1 MQKSADAQTYFNQNF
16 DTSSTVS
23 YYVHATNPSTA
34 QFNAIST
41 STGTTVSINN
51 GTLQF
56 ARTGGAGIAVR
67 STNFTG
73 SPTALIVTYNLTV
86 TGNNSANLPVCSRL
100 AIGSGF
106 TSALT
111 NEANASTFSYIDIE
125 PRSGTNFRIKSASG
139 SNSSNFSSGTTVAV
153 TWVLNRSGSQIT
165 YTGPNGSASTLN
177 NNLNDVWLGTT
188 RFSSGTAV
196 TTSGVNLNNIKFSF
210 TSENLTIQIDN
221 LKITA
226 IPAVITTHPVSQTVC
241 YLSPVNF
248 TSAGLNQTSI
258 QWQKQSSGVW
268 GNIAGATSA
277 NYSIAS
283 ADVPHIGNYRV
294 LYIKG
299 TDTTFS
305 NVATLNLDV
314 PSFGGEVTP
323 VSTNVCSGVNS
334 GTLTLVNHETLI
346 QKWQFSTNSGG
357 LWTDIANTTNT
368 LNYSNLTTTT
378 WYRAVVVNGTCPA
391 DNSDHAEVVVYPA
404 LTQFSITGS
413 NYICQGSSGTALG
426 LNGSQTGVNYQLRRN
441 GVNQGS
447 AVSGTGSA
455 ISFGIQNLAGTYTVN
470 AIHATIGCVVQM
482 GASHELQLV
491 PVPTLNSVSATPGS
505 ICPGQSSSLS
515 SSGTSNYFPLTTFE
529 NNVGG
534 AIPNQVPT
542 GLDRSIIVSGAPSD
556 MSLVTNLSVKVNV
569 THPRTRDIE
578 LYLTRPGGTALST
591 TATGNYYNTI
601 TPGHNICL
609 IADKEGASRA
619 NLTDIVFSDNGA
631 VLSGDNPY
639 TGVFKPENLFSTL
652 TGNPNGTWTL
662 RAVDD
667 ASAGDIGTLDDWSIT
682 MNLVTGLT
690 YTWTSS
696 PAGFTSNVQ
705 NPGAVFPT
713 VTTTYTVS
721 IANAVTG
728 CSVQGNA
735 TVNVSNVSGNCS
747 VISHVS
753 CIGGNDGSVNI
764 VGTGGVAPYTVSGN
778 PTSGLSAG
786 TYNYTITDAIG
797 CTGTCSVTITQPAS
811 PVSISC
817 SLVNDVTCNGG
828 SDGAVSV
835 SASGGTGAI
844 SISPSTFTGLSAGT
858 HTFTAT
864 DANGCTATCNV
875 IISEPQPVVV
885 TCTVIKHVTC
895 NGTSDGEVSVSAS
908 GGTGALTLTSST
920 PTTNLSGGSYT
931 YVFTDA
937 NGCTGSCT
945 VTINEPAILQAN
957 CSVSKNVS
965 CLGGSDGEVSI
976 NPTGGTPPYTITG
989 DPLTGLS
996 AGTYNYLVTGSNGCT
1011 ATCTVTI
1018 TEPAS
1023 AVSATCTFVNDAS
1036 CFGGSDGSANV
1047 VGSGGTPPYTFS
1059 PTPSNLTAGI
1069 HTITVT
1075 DDNGCTATCDVTIGQ
1090 PTQIVP
1096 NCSVLTHVTCH
1107 GGSDGSVS
1115 VSGTGG
1121 TGNITVS
1128 GPALSGLSAGSY
1140 TYTLTDENGCTA
1152 ECTLIITEPT
1162 PVVANCSVIQHVS
1175 CNGGNDGSV
1184 SVTGS
1189 GGVGPYT
1196 IGGDPLTGLSAGT
1209 YNYTVTDAS
1218 GCVANC
1224 SVTITEPTQL
1234 TSVCSVIQH
1243 VSCNGGSDG

>member
-1128 GPALSGLSAGSY
+1128 GPALSGL
-1140 TYTLTDENGCTA
+1140 
-1152 ECTLIITEPT
+1152 
-1162 PVVANCSVIQHVS
+1162 
-1175 CNGGNDGSV
+1175 
-1184 SVTGS
+1184 
-1189 GGVGPYT
+1189 
-1196 IGGDPLTGLSAGT
+1196 
-1209 YNYTVTDAS
+1209 
-1218 GCVANC
+1218 
-1224 SVTITEPTQL
+1224 
-1234 TSVCSVIQH
+1234 
-1243 VSCNGGSDG
+1243 